1 MFQLES
7 GGMQSFMKQLQP
19 SSMEDVIAGIAL
31 YRPGPMEFIPR
42 YIDGKR
48 NPATIHYDAKELE
61 PILSTTY
68 GCIVYQEQVMQI
80 VQQLGGY
87 SLGRADLVRR
97 AMSKKKQHVM
107 EEERKNFVYG
117 NPEQNVPGCAGKGI
131 PEATANHIYD
141 TMMDFA
147 KYAFNKSHAACYAVV
162 TYETAWLKVYYPTEF
177 FAALLS
183 SVIDFPAKVANYI
196 LCCRQM
202 KIGITPPDLN
212 TGEADFSVA
221 NGAITYA
228 LTAVKGVGRPIVDA
242 IVKERSRGGSFRDL
256 RDFLQRMVDVQ
267 VPLNKRVLEN
277 LIKAGAM
284 DCFGATRKQMMTV
297 SGRLLD
303 EIQSASKNSMAGQ
316 LSLFD
321 LADDAGKKE
330 FSVSY
335 PEVGEYDRDLKLSF
349 EKEVLGVYLSGH
361 PLDGSVGLWKHHITN
376 RISDFIRD
384 EDTGETVVRD
394 RQHAVIGGLLRNLKT
409 RYTNKNELMLNA
421 VLEDLTGSCEVL
433 IWPKAYEENRDKLQE
448 DAKLFLE
455 GNVRLQED
463 RDAVLAVDKVI
474 LFDDMPR
481 NLWIRFASLEEYE
494 EKKEALDRFV
504 DEHGGQDQVIV
515 YVSKEK
521 AMKRL
526 PSGQGV
532 RASEENVALAGTLF
546 GSRNVSLQ

>member
-1 MFQLES
+1 
-7 GGMQSFMKQLQP
+7 
-19 SSMEDVIAGIAL
+19 
-31 YRPGPMEFIPR
+31 MEFIPR
-42 YIDGKR
+42 YIEGKN
-48 NPATIHYDAKELE
+48 NPASIHYDAKELE

-107 EEERKNFVYG
+107 EEERRNFVYG
-117 NPEQNVPGCAGKGI
+117 NPEQNVPGCAGRGI

-162 TYETAWLKVYYPTEF
+162 TYETAWLKVYYPAEF

-183 SVIDFPAKVANYI
+183 SVIDFPAKVAGYI

-202 KIGITPPDLN
+202 GIRITPPDLN
-212 TGEADFSVA
+212 TGEADFSVEG
-221 NGAITYA
+221 GAITYA
-228 LTAVKGVGRPIVDA
+228 LTAVKGIGRPIVDA
-242 IVKERSRGGSFRDL
+242 IVAERKRGGVFRDL
-256 RDFLQRMVDVQ
+256 RDFLQRMVDDG
-267 VPLNKRVLEN
+267 VPLNKRALEN

-297 SGRLLD
+297 VGRLLD

-321 LADDAGKKE
+321 LAEEAGKKE
-330 FSVSY
+330 FAVSY
-335 PEVGEYDRDLKLSF
+335 PPVGEYDRDLKLSF

-361 PLDGSVGLWKHHITN
+361 PLDGYLGLWKSHITN
-376 RISDFIRD
+376 KVSDLIRD
-384 EDTGETVVRD
+384 EETGKTLVQD
-394 RQHAVIGGLLRNLKT
+394 HQHVVIGGLLRNLKT
-409 RYTNKNELMLNA
+409 RYTKKNELMLNA

-433 IWPKAYEENRDKLQE
+433 VWPDAYAQNKEKLQE

-455 GNVRLQED
+455 GDVRLQED
-463 RDAVLAVDKVI
+463 RDAVLAVSKIHTFEDT
-474 LFDDMPR
+474 PR
-481 NLWIRFASLEEYE
+481 NFWIRFADLAAYQ
-494 EKKEALDRFV
+494 EKKAVLDRFV
-504 DEHGGQDQVIV
+504 DEHGGRDQVIV
-515 YVSKEK
+515 YAAREK
-521 AMKRL
+521 VMKRL
-526 PSGQGV
+526 PQGQGI
-532 RASEENVALAGTLF
+532 RAGEETLTLAAQLF
-546 GSRNVSLQ
+546 GSENVSLQ